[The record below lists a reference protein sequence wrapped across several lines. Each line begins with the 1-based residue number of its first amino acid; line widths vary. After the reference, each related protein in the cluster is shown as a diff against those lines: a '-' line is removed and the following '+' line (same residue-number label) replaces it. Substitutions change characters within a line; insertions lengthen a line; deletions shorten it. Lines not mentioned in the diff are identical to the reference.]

1 MTQIK
6 KKLLIVQSKAP
17 FGSSSIQESLDIV
30 LAAGTF
36 DQEVSL
42 LIEGD
47 ACFQLLKEQQPELIN
62 RKNTTK
68 MLQAL
73 PIYGVDKVLV
83 CSDSASLRKLTPSSH
98 NNIFRFVSKYE
109 INTIYSESD
118 TVIRF

>member
-36 DQEVSL
+36 DQDISL

-47 ACFQLLKEQQPELIN
+47 ACFQLLKNQQPELIN

-83 CSDSASLRKLTPSSH
+83 CSESASLRKLTPTSH
-98 NNIFRFVSKYE
+98 NNIFRFVSKDE